1 MTSST
6 LDRVIRTIVQATGL
20 SPDDALD
27 ENTPLIGSGIS
38 LDSAGVLELLV
49 GLEKEFQI
57 ELNPDELLQA
67 QALKTVGTLASFI
80 DSKADAVS

>member
-1 MTSST
+1 MIRST
-6 LDRVIRTIVQATGL
+6 LNRVIKTIVRATGL
-20 SPDDALD
+20 SPDETLD

-67 QALKTVGTLASFI
+67 QALKTAGTLAGFI
-80 DSKADAVS
+80 DSKANPVS